1 MIDLRT
7 LNSIW
12 TFILSIYTDVE
23 DLKEQEIV
31 SRIMAGLLENYYEFF
46 ENEEEDFSSN
56 DLSSITEQVRIFYI
70 FYLEEEFFKK
80 ELLSRA
86 WYKL

>member
-1 MIDLRT
+1 MDIRT

-12 TFILSIYTDVE
+12 TFILSVYTDVE

-56 DLSSITEQVRIFYI
+56 DLSSITEQVRIF
-70 FYLEEEFFKK
+70 
-80 ELLSRA
+80 
-86 WYKL
+86 

>member
-1 MIDLRT
+1 MTHWFFQTLSVMDLRA

-56 DLSSITEQVRIFYI
+56 DLSSITEQVRLF
-70 FYLEEEFFKK
+70 
-80 ELLSRA
+80 
-86 WYKL
+86 

>member
-1 MIDLRT
+1 MDF
-7 LNSIW
+7 S
-12 TFILSIYTDVE
+12 FSIYTDVE

-56 DLSSITEQVRIFYI
+56 DLSSITEQVRLF
-70 FYLEEEFFKK
+70 
-80 ELLSRA
+80 
-86 WYKL
+86 

>member
-7 LNSIW
+7 LNSVW

-56 DLSSITEQVRIFYI
+56 DLSSITEQVRIFKI
-70 FYLEEEFFKK
+70 YLQGVFVVFA
-80 ELLSRA
+80 L
-86 WYKL
+86 

>member
-1 MIDLRT
+1 MTHWFFQTLSVMDIRT

-12 TFILSIYTDVE
+12 TFILSVYTDVE

-56 DLSSITEQVRIFYI
+56 DLSSITEQVRIF
-70 FYLEEEFFKK
+70 
-80 ELLSRA
+80 
-86 WYKL
+86 

>member
-1 MIDLRT
+1 MDLRV

-56 DLSSITEQVRIFYI
+56 DLSSITEQVRIF
-70 FYLEEEFFKK
+70 
-80 ELLSRA
+80 
-86 WYKL
+86 

>member
-7 LNSIW
+7 LNSVW

-31 SRIMAGLLENYYEFF
+31 SRIMAGLLENYYDFF

-56 DLSSITEQVRIFYI
+56 DLSSITEQVRIFKI
-70 FYLEEEFFKK
+70 YLEGVFVVVAF
-80 ELLSRA
+80 
-86 WYKL
+86 

>member
-23 DLKEQEIV
+23 DLKEQEIM

-56 DLSSITEQVRIFYI
+56 DLSSITEQVRIF
-70 FYLEEEFFKK
+70 
-80 ELLSRA
+80 
-86 WYKL
+86 

>member
-1 MIDLRT
+1 MVFSDFVMDLRV

-56 DLSSITEQVRIFYI
+56 DLSSITEQVRIF
-70 FYLEEEFFKK
+70 
-80 ELLSRA
+80 
-86 WYKL
+86 

>member
-1 MIDLRT
+1 MFDLSI

-12 TFILSIYTDVE
+12 TFILSVYTDVE

-56 DLSSITEQVRIFYI
+56 DLSSITEQVRIF
-70 FYLEEEFFKK
+70 
-80 ELLSRA
+80 
-86 WYKL
+86 

>member
-7 LNSIW
+7 LNSVW

-56 DLSSITEQVRIFYI
+56 DLSSITEQVRIFKI
-70 FYLEEEFFKK
+70 YLEGVFVVFA
-80 ELLSRA
+80 L
-86 WYKL
+86 

>member
-7 LNSIW
+7 LNLIW

-23 DLKEQEIV
+23 DLKEQEIM

-56 DLSSITEQVRIFYI
+56 DLSSITEQVRIF
-70 FYLEEEFFKK
+70 
-80 ELLSRA
+80 
-86 WYKL
+86 

>member
-7 LNSIW
+7 LNSAW

-56 DLSSITEQVRIFYI
+56 DLSSITEQVRIF
-70 FYLEEEFFKK
+70 
-80 ELLSRA
+80 
-86 WYKL
+86 